1 MLAVSNTSP
10 VFNLACIERLTLL
23 HEQFDTIW
31 IPSAVEAELR
41 NVPDA
46 AVLKIIEQ
54 ARQAGWFE
62 NAAGVER
69 EPGQLALRGA
79 STRPAR
85 SRCQSVHASN
95 LNRLVGDRSAH
106 AARTGR

>member
-1 MLAVSNTSP
+1 MAAADLLLARGHP
-10 VFNLACIERLTLL
+10 IFNLACIERLTLL

-54 ARQAGWFE
+54 AKQRDG
-62 NAAGVER
+62 
-69 EPGQLALRGA
+69 
-79 STRPAR
+79 
-85 SRCQSVHASN
+85 
-95 LNRLVGDRSAH
+95 
-106 AARTGR
+106 